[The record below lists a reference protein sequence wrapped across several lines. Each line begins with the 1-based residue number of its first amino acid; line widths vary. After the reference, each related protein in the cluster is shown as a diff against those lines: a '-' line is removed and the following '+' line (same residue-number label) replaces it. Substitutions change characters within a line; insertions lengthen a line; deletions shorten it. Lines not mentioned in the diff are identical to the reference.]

1 MISLTVFPDCMSERG
16 SVRYGSGPDN
26 SWERA
31 ESALVKH
38 LILQCFVSLGFW
50 NPPPEFFC

>member
-1 MISLTVFPDCMSERG
+1 MISLTVFPDCMSVRG

-26 SWERA
+26 NWERA

-38 LILQCFVSLGFW
+38 LILQCFVSLVFW
-50 NPPPEFFC
+50 NPPEFFC

>member
-1 MISLTVFPDCMSERG
+1 MISLTVFPDSMSVRG

-26 SWERA
+26 NWERA

-50 NPPPEFFC
+50 NPPP